1 MQADSVMSLVSMIAA
16 AVTAI
21 AAMHGEW
28 SWIGRARALL
38 ELADMLGK
46 AGGKQYES
54 AAARLRFRALDTAER
69 GLDEHRGAE
78 RIVMAMLFS
87 LQSAMLVVAVVY
99 GMDVAVPAA
108 GFMVSA
114 MSLLVARRSYER

>member
-1 MQADSVMSLVSMIAA
+1 MQADSAMSLVSMIAA
-16 AVTAI
+16 AATAI

-54 AAARLRFRALDTAER
+54 AAARLRSRALDTAER
-69 GLDEHRGAE
+69 GLDGHRDAE

-99 GMDVAVPAA
+99 GMDVTVPAA

-114 MSLLVARRSYER
+114 MSLLVARRSYDR